1 MSVEPRREYITGRIV
16 TGGQVIDDG
25 LLAYEQ
31 DRIVYCGPAAG
42 FAADGTDSAD
52 NEYEGGAQHSTGF
65 AHREVPAGSVIL
77 PGLVDMHCHGANGG
91 DFPSGDEDQA
101 RTAID
106 FLHRSGTTTLLASMV
121 TAPYPDLLRGA
132 KTLSVLAH
140 EGLLAGIHM
149 EGPFLSHS
157 RCGAQNPRW
166 LRDPD
171 PRFTSD
177 LLEAAAGTISSMTY
191 APELAGADDL
201 VATLAAARVV
211 PSMGHTDCDADT
223 AAASLNMAEKALASA
238 PSSPPSTSGGHR
250 RRPTATHLFNGMPP
264 AHHRSPG
271 PVPVCL
277 RAAKAG
283 RAVVELIA
291 DNVHLAPQTVLSVF
305 ELAGAA
311 NVALVSDSMAAAG
324 LSDGQYSLG
333 PSQVT
338 VRDGVATLDTGS
350 IAGGTATL
358 LQVLQRTVEAG
369 VPLADAVT
377 AATEVPATV
386 IGCGHDV
393 GLLQPGYR
401 ADAVVVSAD
410 WQLRGVLRHGQW
422 LQKPSTQGSTAGD

>member
-1 MSVEPRREYITGRIV
+1 MSCSREYIAGRIV
-16 TGGQVIDDG
+16 TGGKVIDDG
-25 LLAYEQ
+25 PLACEQ

-42 FAADGTDSAD
+42 FAANGTGTAG
-52 NEYEGGAQHSTGF
+52 NEYDGGAHHSAGF
-65 AHREVPAGSVIL
+65 VHREVPAGSVIL

-101 RTAID
+101 RNAID
-106 FLHRSGTTTLLASMV
+106 FLHRSGTTSLLARMV

-132 KTLSVLAH
+132 ITLSDLTA

-166 LRDPD
+166 LREPD
-171 PRFTSD
+171 PRFTSE
-177 LLEAAAGTISSMTY
+177 LLDIAAGTISSMTY
-191 APELAGADDL
+191 APELAGADEP
-201 VATLAAARVV
+201 VATLAAAGAV

-223 AAASLNMAEKALASA
+223 AAASLNTAEKALVSA
-238 PSSPPSTSGGHR
+238 PATTSGHR

-350 IAGGTATL
+350 IAGSTATL
-358 LQVLQRTVEAG
+358 LQVLQRTVQAG

-377 AATEVPATV
+377 AATEVPAGV
-386 IGCGHDV
+386 IGCSHDV

-401 ADAVVVSAD
+401 ADAVLVSAD
-410 WQLRGVLRHGQW
+410 WQLQGVLRNGQW
-422 LQKPSTQGSTAGD
+422 LQSPSSNYESRVT

>member
-1 MSVEPRREYITGRIV
+1 MSEQQPREILTGRIV
-16 TGGQVIDDG
+16 SGGKVIDDG
-25 LLAYEQ
+25 LLAFEG
-31 DRIVYCGPAAG
+31 DRIVYSGPAAG
-42 FAADGTDSAD
+42 FAGPNAETAG
-52 NEYEGGAQHSTGF
+52 NEYDDGPRHSAAVTR
-65 AHREVPAGSVIL
+65 REAAAGSVIL

-101 RTAID
+101 RAAVE
-106 FLHRSGTTTLLASMV
+106 FLHRSGTTSLLASMV
-121 TAPYPDLLRGA
+121 TASYPDLLRGV
-132 KTLSVLAH
+132 KTLSGLTA

-157 RCGAQNPRW
+157 RCGAQDPRW

-171 PRFTSD
+171 PGFISE
-177 LLEAAAGTISSMTY
+177 LLDAAAGTVRSMTY
-191 APELAGADDL
+191 APELPGADEL
-201 VATLAAARVV
+201 TAALAAGGVV
-211 PSMGHTDCDADT
+211 PSLGHTDCDADT
-223 AAASLNMAEKALASA
+223 AAAALAAAEKALAAA
-238 PSSPPSTSGGHR
+238 PSLSNGVHR
-250 RRPTATHLFNGMPP
+250 RPSATHLFNGMPP

-324 LSDGQYSLG
+324 LSDGQYFLG

-338 VRDGVATLDTGS
+338 VRDGVATLDSGS

-369 VPLADAVT
+369 VPIAEAVT
-377 AATEVPATV
+377 AATEVPAGV
-386 IGCGHDV
+386 IGCSDV

-401 ADAVVVSAD
+401 ADAVIVSAD
-410 WQLRGVLRHGQW
+410 WQLQGVLRRGQW
-422 LQKPSTQGSTAGD
+422 LQKPSS